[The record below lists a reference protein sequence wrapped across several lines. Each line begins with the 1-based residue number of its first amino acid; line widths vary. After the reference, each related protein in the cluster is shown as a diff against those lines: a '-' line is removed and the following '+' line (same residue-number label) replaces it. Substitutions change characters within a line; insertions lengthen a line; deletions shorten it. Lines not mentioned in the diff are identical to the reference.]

1 MKTNVQITATQKE
14 LKNGQNGFEVK
25 VNGLDGKLDVNKTFS
40 NPLSAM
46 RYMFLIS
53 KKCKWQINKI
63 DLLALSVAYQEVK
76 DAEQKVAT
84 SEFEN
89 VISAGE
95 EAEQADSDEPAP
107 VESVDTKDVDTT
119 SPILKQ
125 FDELRK
131 KHPDALLLFR
141 CGDFFESYREDA

>member
-14 LKNGQNGFEVK
+14 LKNGQNGYEVK

-84 SEFEN
+84 SE
-89 VISAGE
+89 
-95 EAEQADSDEPAP
+95 
-107 VESVDTKDVDTT
+107 TT
-119 SPILKQ
+119 L
-125 FDELRK
+125 
-131 KHPDALLLFR
+131 PDIW
-141 CGDFFESYREDA
+141 